1 MEMLELTPDI
11 LLRAYAIGVFPMSED
26 RDDPEL
32 FWVDPR
38 TRGIIPLDD
47 VHVSRRLAKTIRA
60 DRFTVTYDTAFEATM
75 EGCAESA
82 DDRPKTWIND
92 RIITLY
98 TSLHRMGRAH
108 SVECRV
114 NGELVG
120 GLYGVSMGGAF
131 FGESMFSRVRDASK
145 VALIHLI
152 ARLRGGGYTL
162 LDTQFITDHL
172 KQFGAIEIT
181 RSDYRRRL
189 ENALKLDAHFHHD
202 RASDDME
209 ALLKYKRVEREER
222 QSIPA
227 LYK

>member
-1 MEMLELTPDI
+1 MLELTPDI

>member
-47 VHVSRRLAKTIRA
+47 VHVPRRLAKTIRA
-60 DRFTVTYDTAFEATM
+60 GRFTVTYDTAFEATM

-114 NGELVG
+114 NGEMVG
-120 GLYGVSMGGAF
+120 GLYGVSLGGAF

-152 ARLRGGGYTL
+152 AHLRGGGYTL

-172 KQFGAIEIT
+172 KQFGAVEIT

-189 ENALKLDAHFHHD
+189 ANALKLGADFHHD

-209 ALLKYKRVEREER
+209 ALLKYKRIEREER

>member
-189 ENALKLDAHFHHD
+189 ENALKLDAHYHHD

>member
-38 TRGIIPLDD
+38 TRGVIPLDN
-47 VHVSRRLAKTIRA
+47 VHVPRRLAKTIRA
-60 DRFTVTYDTAFEATM
+60 SRFSVTYDTAFEETM
-75 EGCAESA
+75 EGCAECA
-82 DDRPKTWIND
+82 GDRPKTWIND

-172 KQFGAIEIT
+172 KQFGAVEIT
-181 RSDYRRRL
+181 RSDYHRRL
-189 ENALKLDAHFHHD
+189 ADALKLDADFHHD
-202 RASDDME
+202 KASDDME
-209 ALLKYKRVEREER
+209 A
-222 QSIPA
+222 
-227 LYK
+227 